1 MARPGSWTKPQFAI
15 VALGSG
21 LSLAAAAKATGR
33 SEAAVEAVREGIC
46 TFHRGDRETKLL
58 TEDQKSFLEAHQ
70 GKLTCWKCNGAI

>member
-33 SEAAVEAVREGIC
+33 SEVAVEALREAIC
-46 TFHRGDRETKLL
+46 VFHRGDRKTKLL
-58 TEDQKSFLEAHQ
+58 SEVQKDFLDLNH